1 MQRYK
6 EQRSYRG
13 ESLLWEMMPSDK
25 ISEIDWLVGLLPHSM
40 KVTGL
45 ILAGPF
51 LSNVYM
57 FDLRWITWS
66 SFPLTKT
73 QGRGHKL
80 IKAPELPFQRVW
92 DTNVCVQHTE
102 GFVPPL

>member
-1 MQRYK
+1 MVQRSK

-13 ESLLWEMMPSDK
+13 ESLLCEMMPSDK
-25 ISEIDWLVGLLPHSM
+25 ISEIEWLVALPHSM

-45 ILAGPF
+45 ILAGAF

-66 SFPLTKT
+66 SCPLTV
-73 QGRGHKL
+73 QRHRG
-80 IKAPELPFQRVW
+80 
-92 DTNVCVQHTE
+92 
-102 GFVPPL
+102 GS